1 MSVCDVC
8 TCTCDRVYH
17 VHEHDGE
24 PFAHTR
30 PALPVQDPSGDA
42 VMETQPPAHT
52 QSYPVSKAHSGGGR
66 QGPTEFHT
74 AGHSWPHEGARAP
87 SPTEDTG
94 PRVLGTITR

>member
-30 PALPVQDPSGDA
+30 PALPVQDLGGDDGDVA
-42 VMETQPPAHT
+42 PGAHT
-52 QSYPVSKAHSGGGR
+52 ALPSVQGTQRRTP

-87 SPTEDTG
+87 GPTEDTG
-94 PRVLGTITR
+94 PRVLGTITH